1 MPRRDVVRT
10 GLEVNV
16 EVLRELDAPAEF
28 MFHNK
33 SQCRKINVPEGFV
46 YHTEGV
52 KFTLT
57 VILTKEL

>member
-28 MFHNK
+28 VFHNK
-33 SQCRKINVPEGFV
+33 SQFRKINVPEGFV
-46 YHTEGV
+46 YHHEGV
-52 KFTLT
+52 
-57 VILTKEL
+57 